1 MSQRFVAADEP
12 NPLGFVWSEFV
23 LVLIIFGL
31 LLWLVRRYVVPG
43 FEKTFAARRAE
54 IVGGIERAEAAQ
66 REAAELLRQYQAQLA
81 EARTEAAQIRD
92 GARAEGQRIVEELRT
107 QAQQE
112 SARIVSRGEEQLN
125 AQRGQVVRELRGE
138 IGTLAVELSEKIV
151 GERLADDAAVRRTVD
166 AFLADIERQ
175 EAGSAASAGGGG
187 GGGGSDGSGTGH
199 SASGGRQS
207 SGSDSGGTAP

>member
-1 MSQRFVAADEP
+1 MSPRIVAADEP

-151 GERLADDAAVRRTVD
+151 GERLANDAAVRSTVD

-175 EAGSAASAGGGG
+175 EAGSTASA
-187 GGGGSDGSGTGH
+187 GGGGSDGSGSGP
-199 SASGGRQS
+199 SASGGRES
-207 SGSDSGGTAP
+207 SRSDSGGTAP